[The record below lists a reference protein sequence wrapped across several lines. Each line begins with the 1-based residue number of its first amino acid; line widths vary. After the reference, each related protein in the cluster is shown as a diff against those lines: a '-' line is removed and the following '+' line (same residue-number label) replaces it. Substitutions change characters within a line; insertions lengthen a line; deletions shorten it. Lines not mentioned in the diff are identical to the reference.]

1 MYPCSDLELWP
12 MNVMILFWNDFML
25 IPIWYIFQ
33 TNILI
38 ISRDIKCSICQTN
51 VLFSSFRLKKIWIW
65 LNHHKGH
72 SKRSEGQIWLL
83 SFYLEAIFSKTVW
96 FVLYLCRKR
105 HKEGT
110 NWTVKRWIS
119 FNHSKGN
126 FSRSERSEKGQI
138 WMLLLFANFLK
149 SNLITFL
156 YFLYTASLGWYWSTG
171 KSWISLNK
179 SKGHFQGRKGHI

>member
-72 SKRSEGQIWLL
+72 CKRSEGQIWLL

-110 NWTVKRWIS
+110 NEL
-119 FNHSKGN
+119 SKDG
-126 FSRSERSEKGQI
+126 FH
-138 WMLLLFANFLK
+138 
-149 SNLITFL
+149 LITLKVIFQGPKGPKRVKFGCC
-156 YFLYTASLGWYWSTG
+156 YFLP
-171 KSWISLNK
+171 IF
-179 SKGHFQGRKGHI
+179 SKATW